1 MWPESFAHVNT
12 VYRFIT
18 ISVGIASASSLE
30 DTQIA
35 QSERERWEERGERV
49 MAYLSRWIKE
59 ESKENPSD
67 DSSCLF
73 HDTILQ

>member
-1 MWPESFAHVNT
+1 M
-12 VYRFIT
+12 
-18 ISVGIASASSLE
+18 
-30 DTQIA
+30 
-35 QSERERWEERGERV
+35 ERERETGEEGRESV
-49 MAYLSRWIKE
+49 MSYLSRWIKE